1 MKTISLVI
9 LLTGIAAAH
18 AEPFDRRNVFD
29 PQIKDPARITQIIS
43 RLDREENEIDGQRK
57 ALTKQLI
64 TLENAIAS
72 LRKLEFERPATLS
85 IPEGIRNIREEK
97 QLANLTTI
105 KPIIGE
111 FDTLVN
117 IIRPALTAVRPID
130 DAVSQLAASQL
141 TGSQPATI
149 RPQAARIRQTRL
161 RIACD
166 IDDVANYINRVKAFV
181 PPPEASVTATA
192 VALPGPNPAAVTT
205 AVPQPHLPAN
215 VTRDVLSCILFAQ
228 NLPQPDAIRTAVVA
242 DIEAVATETRRALD
256 EVTKNQNEITEN
268 KSKWERQLRR
278 AIDISSQLIDW
289 TIPAIGLLVIG
300 LMAVP
305 IFYRTETQASIIES
319 GFILEVFTVFLLIS
333 ATLVLGIAE
342 RIPQEALGTL
352 LGGISGF
359 VLGRSL
365 NKKSDAANGNKDRTA
380 GGGKDRPSAD
390 RQQPEAAPA

>member
-1 MKTISLVI
+1 MKPISLVI
-9 LLTGIAAAH
+9 LLMSIATAYT
-18 AEPFDRRNVFD
+18 EPLDRRNVFD
-29 PQIKDPARITQIIS
+29 AQVKDPSRITQIIS
-43 RLDREENEIDGQRK
+43 RLDREENEIEGQRK
-57 ALTKQLI
+57 EIAKRLA
-64 TLENAIAS
+64 TLENAIAA
-72 LRKLEFERPATLS
+72 LRKLEFQRAGTTALPT
-85 IPEGIRNIREEK
+85 GISDIKNET
-97 QLANLTTI
+97 QLANLAAM
-105 KPIIGE
+105 KPIVGE

-117 IIRPALTAVRPID
+117 IIKPALGAIRPID
-130 DAVSQLAASQL
+130 EAVAQLAA
-141 TGSQPATI
+141 A
-149 RPQAARIRQTRL
+149 RVPQASRVRQARLRFSCDLDDVTEYISRIRSFTPTQTD
-161 RIACD
+161 A
-166 IDDVANYINRVKAFV
+166 AA
-181 PPPEASVTATA
+181 TATVTRSA
-192 VALPGPNPAAVTT
+192 SATAAAVTAPVAQQRQVPIGT
-205 AVPQPHLPAN
+205 A
-215 VTRDVLSCILFAQ
+215 DVLSCILFAQ
-228 NLPQPDAIRTAVVA
+228 SLPQPDAIRTAVVA
-242 DIEAVATETRRALD
+242 DIEALATETRRSLD

-365 NKKSDAANGNKDRTA
+365 NKKNEGGNGNKDRA
-380 GGGKDRPSAD
+380 AEGGKDRPAAD
-390 RQQPEAAPA
+390 RQHPEAAPA